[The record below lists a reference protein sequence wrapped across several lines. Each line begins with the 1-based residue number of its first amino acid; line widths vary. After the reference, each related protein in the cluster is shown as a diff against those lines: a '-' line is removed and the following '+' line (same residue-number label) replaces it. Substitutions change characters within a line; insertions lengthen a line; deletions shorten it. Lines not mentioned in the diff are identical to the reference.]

1 MSEEA
6 ELAAQAAPVTDV
18 SPPLQ
23 AVLTASGIGLYAF
36 DPARN
41 RFVIDDTCRKLFD
54 LDPDVSPSPE
64 LLLARIHPDDMPRYW
79 AAATESTK
87 TGAFACDYR
96 VVYRDGSVHFVSGR
110 GSHRIEDNQTQAQIL
125 GVCVDITAQHTLAAE
140 LQATRARMQH
150 LADGVPGLFAY
161 VDSNYIIRF
170 LSSEYDQWYGYSRS
184 RHLDKP
190 ITELITADTW
200 LKRQPLYAKCLAGE
214 VVQYEEARTMAS
226 GEQRFYAVTYQP
238 DRDATGKVVGILSLA
253 MDITERR
260 AIERALESKSEEL
273 ERSNLDLEQFAYVA
287 SHDLKAPLRAI
298 EILVDWLHE
307 DLVSFEGGDVQQNL
321 YLLKQRTAR
330 LHRLLDDLM
339 AYSRAGRKPG
349 DAVDVDTRLM
359 TTDLFTLLAP
369 PATMRMEASTSL
381 PVIRAHQAPLEQVLR
396 NLINNAIKHHPTKEG
411 HVRVY
416 AQDKGDE
423 LLFAVEDNGAGIPQE
438 YAEKVFQMF
447 QTLQPRDDIEGSGMG
462 LAIVKRIIEAQG
474 GRIWFHSGPGG
485 CGTVFKFTW
494 KKLPG
499 APTGAG
505 GNEVRDEQSGKDRT
519 YLAG

>member
-1 MSEEA
+1 MLTMNSSTSEI
-6 ELAAQAAPVTDV
+6 
-18 SPPLQ
+18 SPALQ
-23 AVLTASGIGLYAF
+23 ATLTATGIGLYSY
-36 DPARN
+36 DPESGV
-41 RFVIDDTCRKLFD
+41 FTVDDTCRKLFD
-54 LDPDVSPSPE
+54 IEPGAALSPE
-64 LLLARIHPDDMPRYW
+64 VMLSRIHPDDLPRYW
-79 AAATESTK
+79 AAAGESAQ
-87 TGAFACDYR
+87 TGSFACDYR
-96 VVYRDGSVHFVSGR
+96 VIHRDGSVHFVSGR
-110 GSHRIEDNQTQAQIL
+110 GNVHAAGNSKRRRLL
-125 GVCVDITAQHTLAAE
+125 GVCVDVTARLALESE
-140 LQATRARMQH
+140 LQATQARMQH

-161 VDSNYIIRF
+161 LDRNYIVRF
-170 LSSEYDQWYGYSRS
+170 LSSEYDQWYGHSRT
-184 RHLDKP
+184 RHLNES
-190 ITELITADTW
+190 ITRVISPEAW
-200 LKRQPLYAKCLAGE
+200 LNRKPLYDRCLAGE
-214 VVQYEEARTMAS
+214 VIQYEEARTMAS

-238 DRDATGKVVGILSLA
+238 DRNAEGDVVGILSLA
-253 MDITERR
+253 MNITERR
-260 AIERALESKSEEL
+260 AIERALEQKSEEL

-298 EILVDWLHE
+298 DILVEWLQE
-307 DLVSFEGGDVQQNL
+307 DLVEFDGGEVRQNL
-321 YLLKQRTAR
+321 GLLKQRTAR

-349 DAVDVDTRLM
+349 EILEVDTRLLAA
-359 TTDLFTLLAP
+359 DLFTLLVP

-423 LLFAVEDNGAGIPQE
+423 LLFAVEDDGGGIPQE

-447 QTLQPRDDIEGSGMG
+447 QTLQPRDDMEGSGMG
-462 LAIVKRIIEAQG
+462 LAIVKRIVEWQG
-474 GRIWFHSGPGG
+474 GRIWFHGGPGG

-499 APTGAG
+499 PLTGAG
-505 GNEVRDEQSGKDRT
+505 TDEVANECNGKDRT

>member
-1 MSEEA
+1 MLTLTSTTSE
-6 ELAAQAAPVTDV
+6 L
-18 SPPLQ
+18 SPALQ
-23 AVLTASGIGLYAF
+23 ATLTATGIGLYSY
-36 DPARN
+36 DPESGV
-41 RFVIDDTCRKLFD
+41 FTVDDTCRKLFD
-54 LDPDVSPSPE
+54 IEPGAALSPE
-64 LLLARIHPDDMPRYW
+64 VMLSRIHPDDLPRYW
-79 AAATESTK
+79 AAAGESAQ
-87 TGAFACDYR
+87 TGSFACDYR
-96 VVYRDGSVHFVSGR
+96 VIHRDGSVHFVSGR
-110 GSHRIEDNQTQAQIL
+110 GNVHAAGNSKRRRLL
-125 GVCVDITAQHTLAAE
+125 GVCVDVTARLALESE
-140 LQATRARMQH
+140 LQATQARMQH

-161 VDSNYIIRF
+161 LDRNYIVRF
-170 LSSEYDQWYGYSRS
+170 LSSEYDQWYGHSRT
-184 RHLDKP
+184 RHLNES
-190 ITELITADTW
+190 ITRVISPEAW
-200 LKRQPLYAKCLAGE
+200 LNRKPLYDRCLAGE
-214 VVQYEEARTMAS
+214 VIQYEEARTMAS

-238 DRDATGKVVGILSLA
+238 DRNADGEVVGILSLA
-253 MDITERR
+253 MNITERR
-260 AIERALESKSEEL
+260 AIERALEQKSEEL

-298 EILVDWLHE
+298 DILVEWLQE
-307 DLVSFEGGDVQQNL
+307 DLVEFDGGEVRQNL
-321 YLLKQRTAR
+321 GLLKQRTAR

-349 DAVDVDTRLM
+349 EILEVDTRLLAA
-359 TTDLFTLLAP
+359 DLFTLLVP

-411 HVRVY
+411 RVRVY

-423 LLFAVEDNGAGIPQE
+423 LLFAVEDDGGGIPQE

-462 LAIVKRIIEAQG
+462 LAIVKRIVEWQG
-474 GRIWFHSGPGG
+474 GRIWFHGGPGG

-499 APTGAG
+499 APGGAG
-505 GNEVRDEQSGKDRT
+505 KGEVTNECDGKNRT